1 MSIPA
6 SKDTLHTLSQ
16 NIKGT
21 MKEVQNILPTLIE
34 LEKRATNNTGSKG
47 TISSLIAH
55 VQNLLLGS
63 YFIIIEI
70 ASLVRNLIDTD
81 NDYEKRFY
89 IRWLNHSLFE
99 GYIFFCKKNKEDID
113 GVWLQTKSEISEL
126 KNSSLDNYIK
136 PIDDTL
142 ENIKQNYCDW
152 KLRNATAHFSNPLDE
167 YKNLLMF
174 CGNEEKM
181 AQGAS
186 SFMSLH
192 MKISQFCTIL
202 IAILQ
207 NILPKQ
213 DFAAK
218 IIVNRNKTNSIIA
231 FINNKVFEACNGNEQ
246 LHLVLNKTL
255 DNCTKELNNCD
266 KYITTI
272 SRIDAFTLS
281 QSIKFKQREM
291 LPMLHQLC
299 LIRMTIA
306 FMKGDL
312 VCSVKSYLHSEDN
325 IERASNLR
333 RINLAET
340 AILTKLYGYN
350 ESKRALSLWAKLQEY
365 NNDSFDQETCKIELE
380 LKNITGEFNSHK
392 RNLDTHYREGEKLN
406 IVERYEEYGQMIHEE
421 ELLRCTKLINL
432 CNDIDVYTVYVI
444 DSYKKN
450 LDIELENDKKRRF
463 DMSKRLHNLIN
474 QSENS
479 EENKDTLRRILDQK
493 EKQIDDMFEELPSST
508 KEAIEKRDKNN
519 L

>member
-6 SKDTLHTLSQ
+6 SKHTLQTLSQ

-21 MKEVQNILPTLIE
+21 MKEVQNILPILVE
-34 LEKRATNNTGSKG
+34 LEKCATNNTGSKG

-55 VQNLLLGS
+55 IQDLLLGS

-89 IRWLNHSLFE
+89 IRWLSHSLFE
-99 GYIFFCKKNKEDID
+99 GYVFFCKKDKENID

-136 PIDDTL
+136 QIDDTL
-142 ENIKQNYCDW
+142 ENIKQNYCDR
-152 KLRNATAHFSNPLDE
+152 KLRNATAHFNNPLDE

-186 SFMSLH
+186 SFMALH
-192 MKISQFCTIL
+192 MKIYQFCTKL
-202 IAILQ
+202 IAIVH

-246 LHLVLNKTL
+246 LHLVLNNTL
-255 DNCTKELNNCD
+255 HNCTKELNNYY
-266 KYITTI
+266 KYITTKIDI
-272 SRIDAFTLS
+272 SPLS
-281 QSIKFKQREM
+281 QSIKLKLREM
-291 LPMLHQLC
+291 LPVLHQLC

-312 VCSVKSYLHSEDN
+312 ACSVKSYLHSEDN
-325 IERASNLR
+325 MERASNLR
-333 RINLAET
+333 RINLVET
-340 AILTKLYGYN
+340 AIITKLYGYN
-350 ESKRALSLWAKLQEY
+350 KSNRALSLWAKLQEY
-365 NNDSFDQETCKIELE
+365 NHDSVDQETSKIELE

-392 RNLDTHYREGEKLN
+392 RNLDTHYREREKLN
-406 IVERYEEYGQMIHEE
+406 IVERYEEYGQMIHKK

-432 CNDIDVYTVYVI
+432 CNDIGVYTVYVI
-444 DSYKKN
+444 NSYKKN
-450 LDIELENDKKRRF
+450 LDLELENDKKRRF
-463 DMSKRLHNLIN
+463 DMFKRLHNLIN